1 MIKLVLQLCVAGTL
15 GTCLRV
21 GLSQFIQRSHQ
32 TTFPWSTFAVNLIG
46 CFFAGFCWHL
56 AEQAQWTDGLKI
68 IIFGGFLAAFTT
80 FSAFGLESIILIQKG
95 EFVTTICYIALS
107 NTLGISLVYIG
118 LKTAKLVNFS

>member
-32 TTFPWSTFAVNLIG
+32 TTFPWGTFTVNLIG
-46 CFFAGFCWHL
+46 CFIAGFCWHL

-80 FSAFGLESIILIQKG
+80 FSAFGLESIQLIEKG
-95 EFVTTICYIALS
+95 QWGLLISYVLSSNIA
-107 NTLGISLVYIG
+107 GITLVYVGTISH
-118 LKTAKLVNFS
+118 KLFTT